1 MQKTYQQFRR
11 WLAVCLTMLLLVTGL
26 VPAMPASAAGTW
38 TIANPSSIVVDS
50 SETNAFGTFS
60 NPVEVKNRTINGIV
74 LTNTAAAG
82 NTVAVAV
89 DGTQVVYNPAPA
101 FVGQTLTLP
110 PITIDRNG
118 AVTKVEVWF
127 GSEKATMYYK
137 LVKQQT
143 GATLQIVPPS
153 DLVPPAN
160 PSQPGNG
167 NSASEALVTNSGK
180 LTNLKVKYTDPS
192 NLDPSPVLEVQL
204 NGKPVQTITAPTAK
218 NDGSD
223 IPVGT
228 IDLTNGIN
236 VIKVV
241 SVNTGYESLQY
252 YDYRPQNSPIV
263 LIDYPNQGTS
273 VTNPVLH
280 AENKITLRGI
290 YGAGVTGANLRL
302 KITTN
307 NGQTVEDLSS
317 TSPTLSGTNNFTFW
331 DVPLKPGLNVISF
344 YERVGSVTKEHYQFY
359 VQYNNTPYIDSISVN
374 DTPLTSATTLITVA
388 STNRLTLNVDGKV
401 KNAEKVVVKNVT
413 TGDEVEA
420 RVTSGAFAANLPSQL
435 GENRLEFTVYNDNK
449 KVGVI
454 SRTIHVVSRSQD
466 TANQFYNV
474 TIQKQGTPPTPVT
487 NLVLGQVAA
496 LPGTNSPNTDKY
508 QISGTALLQFEETDK
523 QTIKQFKLEYKNEK
537 TGGTFSVAN
546 ITPASRTY
554 KGSGFTEYAIT
565 GAIASGGAD
574 TGILEDGVT
583 YRVTLSYEYTTTDP
597 TTGVQTDSGFYQVN
611 GYEYR
616 FTYVDDTKPR
626 FVEAYIDST
635 KLSEYTV
642 NPLGKATFTVDLKT
656 VNMSGNQ
663 TDYTVTYNG
672 SPISYNLDA
681 LNATQFKFTL
691 SNMPAGTGDLEIRYT
706 NGSTALSVT
715 YKLNI
720 QIAPYLQLTYIDGS
734 GQVRSFESGYQI
746 KSDDDF
752 VSLSGKVY
760 NYDLTS
766 SNIVVK
772 LNGTPI
778 TPTLG
783 TNNSFTISKAS
794 LQNNIKSKGEHTLEI
809 TLTTEPSVSFT
820 YKILFITSKAP
831 TIEDVKL
838 KISENGKDNELVKQ
852 PTDTAYRTG
861 AKFLSEFSFTV
872 KDAEH
877 VYIEKNGKRIADF
890 RYENGD
896 WEQKEDNQ
904 DYNDTLNQIPSGLR
918 RDFQEYNFDA
928 ESKTSFR
935 AKMRSS
941 DYGDLLEQIQD
952 EVTKSDEQEQKLAL
966 FPLTLKKNG
975 TTTYTIVAEDGNGA
989 VVRYE
994 VKIDQTTNSWEII
1007 SPVKAKESDPYIVVN
1022 ANSVPIKVFAEN
1034 ATKVMFGKTEAK
1046 VTNTTQ
1052 RDFEY
1057 NEDLGK
1063 PVPKSYY
1070 VFTATVP
1077 LKAGLNKIKYTVFVG
1092 STSYN
1097 DEVQIFNANSSV
1109 NGAEY
1114 RDVLGKKTS
1123 FSVFDKKLELKFPTG
1138 TVLVSPPNKLE
1149 GEEVTNPTKDIF
1161 VDVELYFG
1169 IADRTTGQVAI
1180 PDDDMKSKLTLNENF
1195 NYASPLYYI
1204 DAGDKNAPGGRDP
1217 YYSDGDDIDTFKDRY
1232 EDNLVPSKPGTLT
1245 IQYDPSI
1252 VNAAN
1257 NILTVYYHNGDEW
1270 QNLGGVVNTSKKT
1283 ITVPFAGFGYYMV
1296 MKTKESFDDVVNH
1309 DFARDAMETLY
1320 AKGIMPNY
1328 SAVSFGANRD
1338 ITRGEFATMLVK
1350 ALDLPINDGP
1360 YVDSRT
1366 PSAPTFN
1373 DVRPVRDTW
1382 DYQYKYIET
1391 AARAGIVRGKEPG
1404 YFRPDDPLT
1413 REEAAIMIAR
1423 ALNLKLGTPD
1433 AAKVALAKMFTDAK
1447 DVGYYAQPAVLA
1459 VAKAKIMAGE
1469 PNDPAAKKPT
1479 YRFLPK
1485 SNLTRAEM
1493 AVITIRV
1500 MVQLKKLPKQ

>member
-1 MQKTYQQFRR
+1 LQKTYQQFRR

-74 LTNTAAAG
+74 LTNTAASG

-153 DLVPPAN
+153 DLN
-160 PSQPGNG
+160 QPGKG

-180 LTNLKVKYTDPS
+180 LTNLKIKYNDPG

-218 NDGSD
+218 NNDSE

-228 IDLTNGIN
+228 IDLKNGIN

-241 SVNTGYESLQY
+241 AVNTGYESLQY
-252 YDYRPQNSPIV
+252 YDYQPQDSPIV
-263 LIDYPNQGTS
+263 LTDYPNEGKNAL
-273 VTNPVLH
+273 NPKVYS
-280 AENKITLRGI
+280 ESKITLRGV

-302 KITTN
+302 KIITN

-401 KNAEKVVVKNVT
+401 KNAEKVVVKNAT

-474 TIQKQGTPPTPVT
+474 TIQKQGTSPTPVT

-496 LPGTNSPNTDKY
+496 LPGTGTPNTDKY

-546 ITPASRTY
+546 ITPSSRTY

-565 GAIASGGAD
+565 APIASGGAD

-616 FTYVDDTKPR
+616 FTYVDNTKPR
-626 FVEAYIDST
+626 FVEAKVGTT
-635 KLSEYTV
+635 KLSEYAV
-642 NPLGKATFTVDLKT
+642 NVLGNATFTVDMT
-656 VNMSGNQ
+656 TENMSGDPNH
-663 TDYTVTYNG
+663 YTVTYNG
-672 SPISYNLDA
+672 SKINYIYDPDKDIVDKDK
-681 LNATQFKFTL
+681 QFKFAL
-691 SNMPAGTGDLEIRYT
+691 SNMPAGTGDLEIRY
-706 NGSTALSVT
+706 NDGVNPPLSVT

-794 LQNNIKSKGEHTLEI
+794 LQDNIKSKGEHTLEI

-952 EVTKSDEQEQKLAL
+952 EVSKSDEQEQKLAL

-1283 ITVPFAGFGYYMV
+1283 IMVPFAGFGYYMV

-1328 SAVSFGANRD
+1328 SAISFGANRD